1 MSRKAALARKR
12 FCNFVAEAKVAVIT
26 DQKNNYFLP
35 TMRPR
40 TMRSLPIKFG
50 DNRVE
55 KNAGCL
61 FVCFLPNKHLRKLDS
76 VERRIYLMESTDLEI
91 GSEEKEQFS
100 KT

>member
-40 TMRSLPIKFG
+40 KMRSLPIKFG

-55 KNAGCL
+55 KTRWMFVCL
-61 FVCFLPNKHLRKLDS
+61 FFAQQTFDS

>member
-55 KNAGCL
+55 KTCWMFVCL
-61 FVCFLPNKHLRKLDS
+61 FFAQQTFDS

>member
-40 TMRSLPIKFG
+40 KMRSLPIKFG

-55 KNAGCL
+55 KTRWM
-61 FVCFLPNKHLRKLDS
+61 FVCFLPNKHLRKLVS